1 MAKRSVKTRKTAT
14 KKGAA
19 PKAKAAR
26 KSTPRKR
33 ATAKKRVAPK
43 AKAARK
49 STPRKRATAKRHV
62 TPKAKVT
69 RKSAPRKRAT
79 AKRHV
84 TPKAKVTRKSA
95 TPKRATAKRHVTP
108 KAKATRKSAPR
119 KRATARK
126 HVTPK
131 AKAATKTTR
140 KVAQRQSPVT
150 AKGEFDFNAWL
161 LPSLE
166 LEQYEPDIEPEVG
179 VKDQIKGSTR
189 YAWIGAGQCGGRLVK
204 SFYDLGYK
212 KVLAVNTTHH
222 DLDLLD
228 IPQNQKFQMNIG
240 EKGAGKDME
249 RGRGAIQQY
258 QQEILHLTRQTFGSQ
273 VDHIMVC
280 VGAGGGT
287 GGGSVTGLIEIA
299 KRYARYI
306 GLTKPDK
313 KVGAIMTLP
322 TVGEASSPLVAQNAY
337 DVACELSQMAGKGKI
352 SPLIIID
359 NEKINKLYPGMTVK
373 SFWPSINNTV
383 AGLFDIFNRVSALS
397 SRYTSFD
404 PVDYHSIMEAGSCA
418 IMGLTRVNKFND
430 KFAISQ
436 AVKKNLE
443 KTLLAS
449 GFNLSTAKVA
459 GCIVVGGKKLMAEA
473 RGLQDNINY
482 AFDVLSEITGKATIH
497 RGIYEDNKNSIRV
510 YTIIGG
516 LDAPTQRL
524 EELLSCAAVH
534 AG

>member
-1 MAKRSVKTRKTAT
+1 MTKTSAKTRKTAT
-14 KKGAA
+14 KKGTA
-19 PKAKAAR
+19 AKARAR
-26 KSTPRKR
+26 S
-33 ATAKKRVAPK
+33 VG
-43 AKAARK
+43 
-49 STPRKRATAKRHV
+49 
-62 TPKAKVT
+62 
-69 RKSAPRKRAT
+69 
-79 AKRHV
+79 
-84 TPKAKVTRKSA
+84 
-95 TPKRATAKRHVTP
+95 P
-108 KAKATRKSAPR
+108 KAKATRKSAAS

-126 HVTPK
+126 RIRPK
-131 AKAATKTTR
+131 AKATRKSTASKRATARKRIRPKVKATSKSTASKRVTARKRIRPKVKATRKTTR
-140 KVAQRQSPVT
+140 KVAQRRSPVT

-166 LEQYEPDIEPEVG
+166 LEQYEPNIEPEVG
-179 VKDQIKGSTR
+179 VRDQIKGSTR
-189 YAWIGAGQCGGRLVK
+189 YAWIGAGQCGGRIVK
-204 SFYDLGYK
+204 SFHDLGYK

-249 RGRGAIQQY
+249 RGRGAVQQY

-280 VGAGGGT
+280 FGAGGGT
-287 GGGSVTGLIEIA
+287 GGGSATGLIEIA

-306 GLTKPDK
+306 GLTEPDK

-322 TVGEASSPLVAQNAY
+322 TVGEAGSPLVAQNAH

-383 AGLFDIFNRVSALS
+383 AGLFDIFNRVSAMS

-443 KTLLAS
+443 KTLLAG

-497 RGIYEDNKNSIRV
+497 RGIYEDNKQSIRV

-516 LDAPTQRL
+516 LDAPAQRL

-534 AG
+534 VG

>member
-1 MAKRSVKTRKTAT
+1 
-14 KKGAA
+14 
-19 PKAKAAR
+19 
-26 KSTPRKR
+26 
-33 ATAKKRVAPK
+33 
-43 AKAARK
+43 
-49 STPRKRATAKRHV
+49 
-62 TPKAKVT
+62 
-69 RKSAPRKRAT
+69 
-79 AKRHV
+79 
-84 TPKAKVTRKSA
+84 
-95 TPKRATAKRHVTP
+95 
-108 KAKATRKSAPR
+108 
-119 KRATARK
+119 
-126 HVTPK
+126 
-131 AKAATKTTR
+131 
-140 KVAQRQSPVT
+140 
-150 AKGEFDFNAWL
+150 
-161 LPSLE
+161 LE
-166 LEQYEPDIEPEVG
+166 LEQYEPNIEMETG
-179 VKDQIKGSTR
+179 VRDQIKGSTR

-228 IPQNQKFQMNIG
+228 IPHNQKYLMDIG
-240 EKGAGKDME
+240 ERGAGKDME
-249 RGRGAIQQY
+249 RGRNAIQQY

-287 GGGSVTGLIEIA
+287 GGGSATGLIEIA
-299 KRYARYI
+299 KRYARYV
-306 GLTKPDK
+306 GMTKPDK
-313 KVGAIMTLP
+313 KVGVILTLP
-322 TVGEASSPLVAQNAY
+322 TVGEASSPLVAQNAH
-337 DVACELSQMAGKGKI
+337 DVACELSQLASKGKI

-359 NEKINKLYPGMTVK
+359 NERIHKLYPGMTVK
-373 SFWPSINNTV
+373 SFWPNINSTV

-397 SRYTSFD
+397 TRYTSFD
-404 PVDYHSIMEAGSCA
+404 PVDYHSITEAGSCA

-436 AVKKNLE
+436 AVKRNLQ
-443 KTLLAS
+443 KTLLAG
-449 GFNLSTAKVA
+449 GFNLSTARVA

-534 AG
+534 VS

>member
-1 MAKRSVKTRKTAT
+1 
-14 KKGAA
+14 
-19 PKAKAAR
+19 
-26 KSTPRKR
+26 
-33 ATAKKRVAPK
+33 
-43 AKAARK
+43 
-49 STPRKRATAKRHV
+49 
-62 TPKAKVT
+62 
-69 RKSAPRKRAT
+69 
-79 AKRHV
+79 
-84 TPKAKVTRKSA
+84 
-95 TPKRATAKRHVTP
+95 
-108 KAKATRKSAPR
+108 
-119 KRATARK
+119 
-126 HVTPK
+126 
-131 AKAATKTTR
+131 
-140 KVAQRQSPVT
+140 
-150 AKGEFDFNAWL
+150 
-161 LPSLE
+161 
-166 LEQYEPDIEPEVG
+166 LEQYEPNIEPEVG
-179 VKDQIKGSTR
+179 VKDHIKGSTR
-189 YAWIGAGQCGGRLVK
+189 YAWIGTGQCGGRLVK

-228 IPQNQKFQMNIG
+228 IPQNQKFQMDIG

-249 RGRGAIQQY
+249 RGRDAIQQH

-287 GGGSVTGLIEIA
+287 GGGSATGLIEIA

-306 GLTKPDK
+306 GLTEPDK

-322 TVGEASSPLVAQNAY
+322 TVGEASSPLVAQNAH
-337 DVACELSQMAGKGKI
+337 DVARELSQMAGKGKI

-359 NEKINKLYPGMTVK
+359 NEKISKLYPGMTVK
-373 SFWPSINNTV
+373 SFWPSINSTV

-436 AVKKNLE
+436 AVKNNLE

-449 GFNLSTAKVA
+449 GFNLATAKVA

-516 LDAPTQRL
+516 LDAPSQRL

-534 AG
+534 VG